1 MPKYGNWF
9 GSYPIISDNPP
20 AIVAFLDV
28 EAAPFK
34 LHLDVFIALNFDTL
48 HRQCR
53 RRQQALH
60 GVQMLKQEAAMHGF
74 DPHELGR
81 IQDIGWALRRLGQ
94 TMPPLCEFA
103 VERHGWS
110 VAVDRLFD
118 GGGEGEIPLFRLP
131 SLAKSLDGFGGRV
144 DDELFR

>member
-53 RRQQALH
+53 RRQQALCESACKIDPLDGRI
-60 GVQMLKQEAAMHGF
+60 GVQF
-74 DPHELGR
+74 
-81 IQDIGWALRRLGQ
+81 
-94 TMPPLCEFA
+94 
-103 VERHGWS
+103 
-110 VAVDRLFD
+110 
-118 GGGEGEIPLFRLP
+118 
-131 SLAKSLDGFGGRV
+131 
-144 DDELFR
+144 